1 MSFFSMYQH
10 CKQTF
15 LRQIFYAINQ
25 RDIGLRQLILNHRV
39 ILANHAIK
47 SWLTLLWE
55 RIQRWGYCLVFL
67 IFSFMM

>member
-1 MSFFSMYQH
+1 MGFFSMYQH

-47 SWLTLLWE
+47 SWLTLL
-55 RIQRWGYCLVFL
+55 
-67 IFSFMM
+67 